1 MLSKDTIRTDMQTT
15 ELSCPRRNWSMKTI
29 SIRPLDE
36 KQAAAFL
43 VLNQAGYFKPG
54 GAGESAP
61 PG

>member
-1 MLSKDTIRTDMQTT
+1 
-15 ELSCPRRNWSMKTI
+15 MKTI